1 MVIITKKRIKIILTC
16 VLISLCAFAV
26 QNPNKEN
33 IKNNNTV
40 METTATPASGK
51 TIILDAGHRN
61 AR

>member
-26 QNPNKEN
+26 QNPN
-33 IKNNNTV
+33 TV
-40 METTATPASGK
+40 VETTATPASGK